1 MNGLVGAWEAVTTV
15 LGRTGTWLAL
25 LPLRLILAWEFWEAG
40 VEKLGGENWFDSVR
54 GDFPLPFNVIPADT
68 SWFLATW
75 TELLGG
81 LGLALGLFTRFWS
94 AGLII
99 LSIVA
104 IAGVHW
110 PAEWNSLA
118 ELWQGYSV
126 SDRGFG
132 NYKLPLLFIV
142 MLLPLVF
149 FGAGKASLD
158 HVLLRW
164 LAVRK
169 PLATAGEAAGST

>member
-1 MNGLVGAWEAVTTV
+1 MQSVGAIWERVTSILTQ
-15 LGRTGTWLAL
+15 TGEWIGL
-25 LPLRLILAWEFWEAG
+25 LPLRLLLAWEYWEAG
-40 VEKLGGENWFDSVR
+40 VMKLNGQNWFDSVR
-54 GDFPLPFNVIPADT
+54 ADFPFPFDMVPVDV

-81 LGLALGLFTRFWS
+81 IGLALGLFTRFWS

-110 PAEWNSLA
+110 PADWNSFS
-118 ELWQGYSV
+118 ELWQGYAV

-158 HVLLRW
+158 HALARCILR
-164 LAVRK
+164 REP
-169 PLATAGEAAGST
+169 PLGMRGTVHST